1 MKLRN
6 QIGIHLMKL
15 KHKVNVPKMNN
26 VMASVFVTDINT
38 VLEDQDLP
46 KIKTINMM
54 KAKLKVN
61 VMLIIQTKI
70 IIVMVKELAQNMDG
84 AKDKLDD

>member
-1 MKLRN
+1 
-6 QIGIHLMKL
+6 MKL

-70 IIVMVKELAQNMDG
+70 IIVMVKEHAHNLTGVKASR
-84 AKDKLDD
+84 DDII

>member
-6 QIGIHLMKL
+6 QIGILLMKL

-38 VLEDQDLP
+38 VLEDQDLL
-46 KIKTINMM
+46 KMQTINMM
-54 KAKLKVN
+54 KAQLKIN
-61 VMLIIQTKI
+61 VMLIIHIKI
-70 IIVMVKELAQNMDG
+70 TIVMVKELVQNMDG
-84 AKDKLDD
+84 AKE